1 MKPWH
6 VAAAFAA
13 ALLLPFLILFGII
26 VGILGSP
33 ARVCGAASPAQVG
46 GGAPAVTANA
56 VGLPAVAGYGG
67 EQLAAAAEIARAA
80 ADAGFGADAQ
90 TLGIAVSMGESGLR
104 PLNYGDAAGPNSRG
118 YFQQR
123 DWGPVADELDPY
135 KSATMFYTG
144 GQHGEPGLN
153 SIAGW
158 QTMTPTAAAHAVQ
171 RNADPNYYTK
181 FYAPAQQV
189 LAALGGSLPPGPGA
203 AAAGCPGTPVQAAG
217 APVPVGAGGWT
228 RPAVGR
234 LSSGF
239 SATVVNRGDAGTGV
253 HLGQDIANTCG
264 TPIYAAAGGV
274 NPDGTP
280 NGKPATVISSGPASG
295 FGNWIRLD
303 HGNGYITVYGHMKK
317 ADLMVAAGDTVT
329 AGQQISR
336 IGSEGQSTGCHLHL
350 GVMISG
356 AYVDPLSFLAAH
368 GVALSG
374 TP

>member
-1 MKPWH
+1 
-6 VAAAFAA
+6 
-13 ALLLPFLILFGII
+13 
-26 VGILGSP
+26 
-33 ARVCGAASPAQVG
+33 
-46 GGAPAVTANA
+46 
-56 VGLPAVAGYGG
+56 VGLPEVAGYGG
-67 EQLAAAAEIARAA
+67 DQLAAAAQIARAA

-135 KSATMFYTG
+135 KSATMFFTG

-189 LAALGGSLPPGPGA
+189 LAALGGSLPPNAGA
-203 AAAGCPGTPVQAAG
+203 PAGCPGTPVQAAG
-217 APVPVGAGGWT
+217 SVPVGAGGWT

-239 SATVVNRGDAGTGV
+239 SATAPTAVTGTRRPPRAGHRQHLRHPHLRRRRRSQPRRHPQRETRHGDQVRARYRV
-253 HLGQDIANTCG
+253 
-264 TPIYAAAGGV
+264 
-274 NPDGTP
+274 
-280 NGKPATVISSGPASG
+280 
-295 FGNWIRLD
+295 R
-303 HGNGYITVYGHMKK
+303 
-317 ADLMVAAGDTVT
+317 
-329 AGQQISR
+329 
-336 IGSEGQSTGCHLHL
+336 
-350 GVMISG
+350 
-356 AYVDPLSFLAAH
+356 
-368 GVALSG
+368 
-374 TP
+374 

>member
-13 ALLLPFLILFGII
+13 ALGLPFLILFGII

-33 ARVCGAASPAQVG
+33 ARVCGAASPAQAG
-46 GGAPAVTANA
+46 GAAPAVTANA
-56 VGLPAVAGYGG
+56 VGLPAVAGYSGD
-67 EQLAAAAEIARAA
+67 QLVAAAEIARAA
-80 ADAGFGADAQ
+80 ADHNFGADAQ

-135 KSATMFYTG
+135 KSATMFFTG
-144 GQHGEPGLN
+144 GLHGEPGLN

-181 FYAPAQQV
+181 FYAPAQEV
-189 LAALGGSLPPGPGA
+189 LAALGGSLPPSPGA
-203 AAAGCPGTPVQAAG
+203 PAGCPGTPVQAAG
-217 APVPVGAGGWT
+217 AVPVGAGGWT

-239 SATVVNRGDAGTGV
+239 AHRTNPVTGKPED

-280 NGKPATVISSGPASG
+280 NGKPATVIRSGPATG
-295 FGNWIRLD
+295 FGNAIYID
-303 HGNGYITVYGHMKK
+303 HGNGYITWYGHMKTV
-317 ADLMVAAGDTVT
+317 DLLVKTGDTVT
-329 AGQQISR
+329 GGQQISR

-350 GVMISG
+350 EVRING
-356 AYVDPLSFLAAH
+356 APTDPVPFLAAH

>member
-33 ARVCGAASPAQVG
+33 ARVCGAASPAQAG
-46 GGAPAVTANA
+46 GAAPAVTANA
-56 VGLPAVAGYGG
+56 VGLPAVAGYSGD
-67 EQLAAAAEIARAA
+67 QLVAAAEIARAA
-80 ADAGFGADAQ
+80 ADHNFGADAQ

-135 KSATMFYTG
+135 KSATMFFTG
-144 GQHGEPGLN
+144 GLHGEPGLN

-181 FYAPAQQV
+181 FYAPAQEV
-189 LAALGGSLPPGPGA
+189 LAALGGSLPPSPGA
-203 AAAGCPGTPVQAAG
+203 PAGCPGTPVQAAG
-217 APVPVGAGGWT
+217 AVPVGAGGWT

-239 SATVVNRGDAGTGV
+239 AHRTNPVTGKPED

-274 NPDGTP
+274 NP
-280 NGKPATVISSGPASG
+280 
-295 FGNWIRLD
+295 
-303 HGNGYITVYGHMKK
+303 
-317 ADLMVAAGDTVT
+317 

-336 IGSEGQSTGCHLHL
+336 IGSEGQSTGCHLHFQ
-350 GVMISG
+350 
-356 AYVDPLSFLAAH
+356 VDDPNPIDPVPFLAAH

>member
-1 MKPWH
+1 
-6 VAAAFAA
+6 
-13 ALLLPFLILFGII
+13 
-26 VGILGSP
+26 
-33 ARVCGAASPAQVG
+33 
-46 GGAPAVTANA
+46 
-56 VGLPAVAGYGG
+56 VGLPEVAGYGG
-67 EQLAAAAEIARAA
+67 DQLTAAAQIARAA
-80 ADAGFGADAQ
+80 ADHNFGADAQ

-135 KSATMFYTG
+135 KSATMFFTG

-189 LAALGGSLPPGPGA
+189 LAALGGSLPPSPGA
-203 AAAGCPGTPVQAAG
+203 PAGCPGTPVQAAG
-217 APVPVGAGGWT
+217 RRCRSAPAGG
-228 RPAVGR
+228 PAPRSAGCPPG
-234 LSSGF
+234 SS
-239 SATVVNRGDAGTGV
+239 TVTNPVTGKPED

-280 NGKPATVISSGPASG
+280 NGKPATVIRSGPATG
-295 FGNWIRLD
+295 FGNAIYID
-303 HGNGYITVYGHMKK
+303 HGNGYITCLRPHENRRPAGQDRRHGDRRP
-317 ADLMVAAGDTVT
+317 ADLPNWFRGPEHWLPSSPRGAHQWCPDRPCSVSRRARRGTVRHPLT
-329 AGQQISR
+329 QP
-336 IGSEGQSTGCHLHL
+336 EGAHL
-350 GVMISG
+350 
-356 AYVDPLSFLAAH
+356 
-368 GVALSG
+368 
-374 TP
+374 